1 MQLMYTKQNYFLKE
15 TDLTRKSNKEKNEQ
29 RTDK

>member
-1 MQLMYTKQNYFLKE
+1 MLLMYIKQNSFLKG